1 LVISMDR
8 EQQILKEIEEKKKL
22 IKKTKDEIFS
32 LEFELHKIEK
42 EKVLKKF
49 KIGDIIVRKD
59 IYVFELTDIDVG
71 LGYART
77 DKAISLKISKKLN
90 FEIQPQPVYKLS
102 ELLEHG
108 RLANKEE
115 IERFNKEFEK

>member
-1 LVISMDR
+1 MDK
-8 EQQILKEIEEKKKL
+8 EQQILKEIEEKENL

-59 IYVFELTDIDVG
+59 IYIFELTDIDVC

-77 DKAISLKISKKLN
+77 YKAISLIKDEKLN
-90 FEIQPQPVYKLS
+90 FEIQPQPVYRLS

-115 IERFNKEFEK
+115 IERFNKQFEK

>member
-1 LVISMDR
+1 MDR
-8 EQQILKEIEEKKKL
+8 EQEILNLIDEKKKL
-22 IKKTKDEIFS
+22 LEDIKNELYS
-32 LEFELHKIEK
+32 LDFELHKIEK

-59 IYVFELTDIDVG
+59 IYIFELTDIDVG

>member
-1 LVISMDR
+1 MDK
-8 EQQILKEIEEKKKL
+8 EQQILKEIEEKENL

-59 IYVFELTDIDVG
+59 IYIFELTDIDVG

-77 DKAISLKISKKLN
+77 HKAISLIKDKKLN
-90 FEIQPQPVYKLS
+90 FEIQPQPVYRLS

-115 IERFNKEFEK
+115 IERFNKQFEK